1 MSKVTD
7 KKIIFIP
14 ANQIVPDNGKINF
27 VFNEKAER
35 ALRKDYSDINE
46 LKSYLNPRGKRKQ

>member
-7 KKIIFIP
+7 KNIIFIP
-14 ANQIVPDNGKINF
+14 DNQIVPDNRKINF

-35 ALRKDYSDINE
+35 VLRKNYSDINE
-46 LKSYLNPRGKRKQ
+46 LKSYLNPRRKRNQ

>member
-7 KKIIFIP
+7 KNIIFIP
-14 ANQIVPDNGKINF
+14 ANQIVPDNRKINF

-35 ALRKDYSDINE
+35 VLRKDYSDINE
-46 LKSYLNPRGKRKQ
+46 LKSYLNPRGKKY